1 MVRISK
7 QAERRSQYPRKHRK
21 PSQKTGPLKDNLP
34 NGFNEH
40 KNALEGEAAATAYIS
55 KIK

>member
-7 QAERRSQYPRKHRK
+7 QAEKRARSPRRHQK
-21 PSQKTGPLKDNLP
+21 PAEKTGPLKNKGFREHP
-34 NGFNEH
+34 N
-40 KNALEGEAAATAYIS
+40 AIEGQAAKTAFIP

>member
-7 QAERRSQYPRKHRK
+7 QAERRSRFPRKHRK
-21 PSQKTGPLKDNLP
+21 PAEKTGPLKDNLP
-34 NGFNEH
+34 GGFKTH
-40 KNALEGEAAATAYIS
+40 ANAVEGAQAAMVFIP

>member
-7 QAERRSQYPRKHRK
+7 QQERRSRSPRRTRA
-21 PSQKTGPLKDNLP
+21 PSPKTGPKKDNLP
-34 NGFNEH
+34 AGFKVH
-40 KNALEGEAAATAYIS
+40 PNAVEGDIAATVFIP

>member
-7 QAERRSQYPRKHRK
+7 QAEKRSRFPRKPRQ
-21 PSQKTGPLKDNLP
+21 PSPKTGPLKDNLP
-34 NGFNEH
+34 DGFKLH
-40 KNALEGEAAATAYIS
+40 PNAIEGEASQYAFIP

>member
-7 QAERRSQYPRKHRK
+7 QAERRSQTHRK
-21 PSQKTGPLKDNLP
+21 NKGPSIKTGPLKDRLAK
-34 NGFNEH
+34 GYNERP
-40 KNALEGEAAATAYIS
+40 NALSGEVAEMAYIP